1 MILRR
6 ARGPALLAISAVF
19 SLAGCGVHITGKAAD
34 PTSSGT
40 SAAPNPSSG
49 TPAAPPAA
57 ASPSGGT
64 SATPATA
71 ASPSGGDLETACQ
84 AVVGA
89 STATINEVF
98 DHPNDNAGAAPV
110 YAKGAK
116 AVRAAGAGTPI
127 EAQANQVAMAFE
139 SISAEL
145 AGGVDDGGGRQLAP
159 SLQAVADA
167 CGIR

>member
-1 MILRR
+1 M
-6 ARGPALLAISAVF
+6 
-19 SLAGCGVHITGKAAD
+19 
-34 PTSSGT
+34 
-40 SAAPNPSSG
+40 
-49 TPAAPPAA
+49 
-57 ASPSGGT
+57 
-64 SATPATA
+64 
-71 ASPSGGDLETACQ
+71 ETACQ
-84 AVVGA
+84 AVAGA
-89 STATINEVF
+89 STATINEAA

-116 AVRAAGAGTPI
+116 AVRAAGAGTQI

-139 SISAEL
+139 SISAEF